1 MLLCFS
7 YDTKLTTALQ
17 ESVHRSVDSSLQFT
31 PKESQFPILKER
43 DYDKTFKG
51 TGIATLVFQFVKV
64 S

>member
-43 DYDKTFKG
+43 EIMIKHLKE
-51 TGIATLVFQFVKV
+51 LVSLPQFF
-64 S
+64 SL